1 MFLLVTLWL
10 SQVMID
16 FERIIAII
24 NCNQQRM
31 RIITQGKGKKAET
44 WLSNILIDGK
54 VISWLLMTDFSTVS
68 TSANPVGEKGKEWLC
83 FIENY
88 CPQLTVFMRNGWT
101 CLEKTCRP
109 SFRTISVWQD
119 CSWGRVCLEVL
130 WVALLVCP
138 ASAQWAFIPFK
149 LLHPLQSLSSPN
161 PAKAPWGGPFLWYY
175 RAWAERNGAYDRN
188 PVSVSH
194 SHSLSDLKSFLLMKA
209 QLIHQLSLAFWY
221 SQMKRVPVSPASG
234 WSDVTPRVLTAS
246 FPAW

>member
-31 RIITQGKGKKAET
+31 RIITQGKGKKAKT

-88 CPQLTVFMRNGWT
+88 CPQLTVFMRNEWT
-101 CLEKTCRP
+101 CLEKTCQP
-109 SFRTISVWQD
+109 SFRTICVTRRQLGLSVF
-119 CSWGRVCLEVL
+119 R
-130 WVALLVCP
+130 
-138 ASAQWAFIPFK
+138 SAVSCAFGLPCK
-149 LLHPLQSLSSPN
+149 SPVSLHPPQALASPN
-161 PAKAPWGGPFLWYY
+161 PAKAPWGGPFFWYY
-175 RAWAERNGAYDRN
+175 RAWAERNGA

-209 QLIHQLSLAFWY
+209 QLIRQLSLAFWY

-234 WSDVTPRVLTAS
+234 WSDVTPRVLTVS
-246 FPAW
+246 FPPW